1 MSEPPVRPRRSSARW
16 GAVAVVLALGAG
28 AFALYGIGGRD
39 KAAACEARPE
49 TLAAIRAAAV
59 GELAGVVT
67 PSAPRPLPA
76 VSFKDENGADVGLDR
91 FRGKIVLL
99 NLWATWCAPCRREMP
114 ALDALEQQKGGA
126 DFAVVPVSFDL
137 GSADK
142 PKAFLKEIGAQ
153 NLPLYA
159 DPSGKMLQTMKSV
172 GRGSGLPTTL
182 ILDRSGCEIAYL
194 PGPAEW
200 ASAEG
205 MKLID
210 AALGR

>member
-1 MSEPPVRPRRSSARW
+1 MAIEERGAPRESRLEALIWRARFALFWESAW
-16 GAVAVVLALGAG
+16 PWLAAALAVVVLFLTVSWLG
-28 AFALYGIGGRD
+28 
-39 KAAACEARPE
+39 
-49 TLAAIRAAAV
+49 
-59 GELAGVVT
+59 
-67 PSAPRPLPA
+67 
-76 VSFKDENGADVGLDR
+76 
-91 FRGKIVLL
+91 
-99 NLWATWCAPCRREMP
+99 LW
-114 ALDALEQQKGGA
+114 DALEQQKGGA

-137 GSADK
+137 GSVDK

-205 MKLID
+205 VKLID